1 MVQDTGRRAE
11 VVRDLKGQIAELGS
25 VGAEEV
31 VFIDVSP
38 GRQRVALYSMET
50 GEPISIPA
58 YMVEGVMQR
67 RLPGG
72 GFAFTSDPAKA
83 PEYKLGDVKCFLH
96 PESPDR
102 HILQEIGLGYK
113 FCPAAH
119 LPNEYE
125 KQAHARGRHR
135 KEWAAYQHHL
145 DGQKQQRQEE
155 RQERQVEATLA
166 MARAAGGG
174 VATPAPVEQPVVE
187 QLAPSTPVQNDF
199 ICECGKDYADRPNPK
214 RSLATHKRMHCPL
227 RVQAES

>member
-11 VVRDLKGQIAELGS
+11 VVRDLKGQIAELTAADAG
-25 VGAEEV
+25 EV

-38 GRQRVALYSMET
+38 GRQRVTLYSMET

-67 RLPGG
+67 RLAGG
-72 GFAFTSDPAKA
+72 GYAFTSEPAKA

-102 HILQEIGLGYK
+102 HILQEIGLGYA

-119 LPNEYE
+119 LPNDYE
-125 KQAHARGRHR
+125 KRIHAQHRHR
-135 KEWAAYQHHL
+135 KQWEAYQHHL
-145 DGQKQQRQEE
+145 NSQKQKQQEE

-166 MARAAGGG
+166 MARAAGGSP
-174 VATPAPVEQPVVE
+174 VATAEPAIEFNPQPAATLIAE
-187 QLAPSTPVQNDF
+187 SADADKYTCACGYKPPSDS
-199 ICECGKDYADRPNPK
+199 KRPDTAL
-214 RSLATHKRMHCPL
+214 RMHKRYCK
-227 RVQAES
+227 AG